1 MFRFK
6 LDNESGIALM
16 IAIVIVFIGSM
27 LAVSYTS
34 VVIYET
40 KHSLWQKNRAQS
52 LFLAEAG
59 IEKSLYYLNSTDASD
74 NPWVDEEGQIQITS
88 AEYTDELAEG
98 HYEIL
103 VHSPL
108 SRPWLPSNSYLV
120 ESTGITSQNSSGGD
134 RQGVACIV
142 RKLAGLPVPAAMAI
156 MDDWDE
162 EDELS
167 NFNSSQWTIDGRDVD
182 NPFGAGLPGIAVAN
196 LGDDIP
202 GQLGVRLDQVTG
214 SDEFGTPLVG
224 ADAILEDSSLPKN
237 LDAYANYFERI
248 AIDVSGRGTLPAS
261 LLGSG
266 EEFQVLYANLSLG
279 NIKIA
284 GNDRGHGVLILDG
297 TGEFEMAGNA
307 EWNGVII
314 CTKDSSILL
323 KGGGSAPAHIYGA
336 LLLANGIVEMNGT
349 ADIVYSSDNISEVNS
364 KLVLYQVYSWCGNW
378 GQSLGEDYDPV
389 SYEESPYDGT
399 Y

>member
-16 IAIVIVFIGSM
+16 IAVVIVFIGSM

-59 IEKSLYYLNSTDASD
+59 IEKSLYYLNNTDD
-74 NPWVDEEGQIQITS
+74 PNNPWVDEEGQIQITS
-88 AEYTDELAEG
+88 AEYTDALAEG
-98 HYEIL
+98 HYEVL
-103 VHSPL
+103 LHSSL

-120 ESTGITSQNSSGGD
+120 ESTGITSKGNSD
-134 RQGVACIV
+134 DNWQGVSCLV
-142 RKLAGLPVPAAMAI
+142 RKLAGLPVPAALAI
-156 MDDWDE
+156 LDDADP

-167 NFNSSQWTIDGRDVD
+167 KFNSSQWTIDGRDMD

-196 LGDDIP
+196 TGDNIP
-202 GQLGVRLDQVTG
+202 AQLGARLDQVTG
-214 SDEFGTPLVG
+214 SDEFGTYLEG
-224 ADAILEDSSLPKN
+224 ANAILENSSLPKN
-237 LDAYANYFERI
+237 LDAYANYFEKI
-248 AIDVSGRGTLPAS
+248 AIDVSGIGTIPAS
-261 LLGSG
+261 LLGTS

-279 NIKIA
+279 DIKIA
-284 GNDRGHGVLILDG
+284 GSDRGRGVLILDG
-297 TGEFEMAGNA
+297 IGEFEMAGNS

-314 CTKDSSILL
+314 CTADSSISL
-323 KGGGSAPAHIYGA
+323 KGGGSTASHIYGA

-349 ADIVYSSDNISEVNS
+349 ADIIYSSANISEVNS

-389 SYEESPYDGT
+389 SYESYEGAAW
-399 Y
+399 

>member
-59 IEKSLYYLNSTDASD
+59 VEKSLYYLNSTDDPD

-88 AEYTDELAEG
+88 AEYTDALAEG
-98 HYEIL
+98 HYEVL
-103 VHSPL
+103 VHSPS

-120 ESTGITSQNSSGGD
+120 ESTGITSQSNSDDNS
-134 RQGVACIV
+134 QGVSCLV
-142 RKLAGLPVPAAMAI
+142 RKLAGLPVPAALAI
-156 MDDWDE
+156 MDDADE

-167 NFNSSQWTIDGRDVD
+167 KFNSAQWTIDGRDVD
-182 NPFGAGLPGIAVAN
+182 DPFGAGLPGIAVAN
-196 LGDDIP
+196 LGDNIP
-202 GQLGVRLDQVTG
+202 AQLGVRLDQVTG

-224 ADAILEDSSLPKN
+224 ADAVLEDSSLPKN
-237 LDAYANYFERI
+237 LDAYANYFEKI
-248 AIDVSGRGTLPAS
+248 AIDISGIVSIPTS
-261 LLGSG
+261 LLGNSDDL
-266 EEFQVLYANLSLG
+266 QVLYADLSQG
-279 NIKIA
+279 SIKIA
-284 GNDRGHGVLILDG
+284 GNTTGYGVLILDG
-297 TGEFEMAGNA
+297 NGEFEMAGNA

-323 KGGGSAPAHIYGA
+323 KGGGATPAHIYGA

-349 ADIVYSSDNISEVNS
+349 ADVVYSSENISNVNM

-378 GQSLGEDYDPV
+378 GQSLGDDYYPV